1 MIFLVTNFK
10 LRVSWSGDRISR
22 DQNRR
27 SRDQDVKWQPGLL
40 AIWWNSIYRSFP
52 YEKISIILSFYLTW
66 FKSCKSLLGLFSF
79 VTDKKSIIV
88 IATHSDGLIWA
99 KCCYGLL
106 LTFASLPR
114 NFVSGQ
120 TGLSAG
126 RWHAQILPATKQS
139 RSKKSKS
146 GKSGFIRNF

>member
-79 VTDKKSIIV
+79 VTDKKINYCD
-88 IATHSDGLIWA
+88 SDTQRWTYLGEM
-99 KCCYGLL
+99 LL
-106 LTFASLPR
+106 WFASYFCIFSSQFCVRTNWTFSWKMTCANITSHKTEP
-114 NFVSGQ
+114 
-120 TGLSAG
+120 
-126 RWHAQILPATKQS
+126 KQEVE
-139 RSKKSKS
+139 
-146 GKSGFIRNF
+146 IW